1 MTKPADIVLDEKDA
15 KALRELG
22 AKQEAVQQFV
32 RTVQMQGEQRM
43 AELQVQ
49 GKQVWHDI
57 AHRYSLNMEQTTYGL
72 SNDGKRLVAIA
83 ERYNNE

>member
-1 MTKPADIVLDEKDA
+1 MTKPADIVLEEKDA
-15 KALRELG
+15 KVLRELG

-43 AELQVQ
+43 AELNVQ

-57 AHRYSLNMEQTTYGL
+57 GQRYGLNMEQTTYGL